1 MVTTGVLLPMLSL
14 SSILSM
20 KLSVKGRHDACIV
33 PRAVV
38 VVKSMVAV
46 TLCDFAL
53 KAGIIPG
60 VIK

>member
-1 MVTTGVLLPMLSL
+1 MLLSQFAGGMMLY
-14 SSILSM
+14 
-20 KLSVKGRHDACIV
+20 RT
-33 PRAVV
+33 PRRTVIEA
-38 VVKSMVAV
+38 MLAV